1 MQGTA
6 LAERTTGASGI
17 AATQAAIETVYRE
30 DAGRL
35 TASLIRSCGGDF
47 QLAED
52 SLQEAFA
59 TALERWPRGGV
70 PNVPAAW
77 ILTTGRRKA
86 IDRLRRDQ
94 TLQRKRDALQ
104 RLAVLEQQLVEDEV
118 ASTSDGE
125 AGVLEDDRL
134 RLIFTCCHPALAP
147 EVQVALTLRTVA
159 GLETSEIAR
168 AFLVEQSTMAQRLV
182 RAKRKIRDAGIPYQ
196 APPEEQ
202 LPARLNA
209 VLAVVYLVFNEGYVA
224 TSGDSLT
231 RGDLCAEAIR
241 LGRLIVELM
250 PEEPEALGLLALM
263 LLHDSRRGA
272 RTGPEGELVTLEEQ
286 DRSRW
291 DQEQIAEGIELIQH
305 AARLRRPGSYQLQAA
320 IGAVHA
326 EAEAPEQTDWID
338 IAALYN
344 ELLRVQP
351 TPVVALNRAVAV
363 AMAVG
368 IEEGLRLL
376 DQLAEQADLDGYYL
390 LDSARADLLRRMG
403 RSEEAAKAY
412 RRALATCE
420 QPVER
425 RYLERRLT
433 EVSGRRA
440 AR

>member
-1 MQGTA
+1 MLEQ
-6 LAERTTGASGI
+6 E
-17 AATQAAIETVYRE
+17 
-30 DAGRL
+30 
-35 TASLIRSCGGDF
+35 
-47 QLAED
+47 LAED
-52 SLQEAFA
+52 
-59 TALERWPRGGV
+59 
-70 PNVPAAW
+70 
-77 ILTTGRRKA
+77 
-86 IDRLRRDQ
+86 
-94 TLQRKRDALQ
+94 
-104 RLAVLEQQLVEDEV
+104 EV
-118 ASTSDGE
+118 SPES
-125 AGVLEDDRL
+125 GVLADDRL

-159 GLETSEIAR
+159 GLETNEIAR
-168 AFLVEQSTMAQRLV
+168 AFLVEQPTMAQRLV
-182 RAKRKIRDAGIPYQ
+182 RAKRKIRDAGIPYEV
-196 APPEEQ
+196 PPEEQ
-202 LPARLNA
+202 LPARLSA

-250 PEEPEALGLLALM
+250 PEEPEAMGLLALM

-291 DQEQIAEGIELIQH
+291 DQGQIAEGIGLIQR

-326 EAEAPEQTDWID
+326 EAERAEQTDWTD
-338 IAALYN
+338 IASLYN
-344 ELLRVQP
+344 ELLRLQP

-363 AMAVG
+363 AMAAG
-368 IEEGLRLL
+368 IEQGLRLL
-376 DQLAEQADLDGYYL
+376 DELAAQADLDGYYL

-403 RSEEAAKAY
+403 RPEEAAKAY

-425 RYLERRLT
+425 RYLERRLV
-433 EVSGRRA
+433 EVSSSRSGGA
-440 AR
+440 E

>member
-1 MQGTA
+1 MGAA
-6 LAERTTGASGI
+6 LAERTTEASGR
-17 AATQAAIETVYRE
+17 AATEAAIELVYRE

-35 TASLIRSCGGDF
+35 TATLIRSCGGDF

-52 SLQEAFA
+52 SLQDAFA
-59 TALERWPRGGV
+59 TALERWPADGV

-104 RLAVLEQQLVEDEV
+104 RLAVLEQQLSEDEV
-118 ASTSDGE
+118 TSTSDGE
-125 AGVLEDDRL
+125 AGVLVDDRL

-147 EVQVALTLRTVA
+147 EAQVALTLRTVA
-159 GLETSEIAR
+159 GLETNEIAR

-182 RAKRKIRDAGIPYQ
+182 RAKRKIRDAGIPYEVPL
-196 APPEEQ
+196 AERLPE
-202 LPARLNA
+202 RLSA
-209 VLAVVYLVFNEGYVA
+209 VLAVVYLVFNEGYIA
-224 TSGDSLT
+224 TSGDSLV

-241 LGRLIVELM
+241 LGRLIAELM
-250 PEEPEALGLLALM
+250 PGEPEALGLLALM

-272 RTGPEGELVTLEEQ
+272 RTGPEGDLVTLEEQ

-291 DQEQIAEGIELIQH
+291 DQEQIAEGITLIQQ
-305 AARLRRPGSYQLQAA
+305 AARMRRPGSYQLQAA
-320 IGAVHA
+320 IAAVHA
-326 EAEAPEQTDWID
+326 EAEAPEQTDWSD
-338 IAALYN
+338 IASLYN
-344 ELLRVQP
+344 ELLRLQP

-368 IEEGLRLL
+368 IDEGLALL
-376 DQLAEQADLDGYYL
+376 DELAEQADLEGYYL
-390 LDSARADLLRRMG
+390 LDSARADLLRRTG
-403 RSEEAAKAY
+403 RSEEAATAY

-425 RYLERRLT
+425 RYLERRLA

-440 AR
+440 VQ

>member
-1 MQGTA
+1 VLEQ
-6 LAERTTGASGI
+6 E
-17 AATQAAIETVYRE
+17 
-30 DAGRL
+30 
-35 TASLIRSCGGDF
+35 
-47 QLAED
+47 LAED
-52 SLQEAFA
+52 
-59 TALERWPRGGV
+59 
-70 PNVPAAW
+70 
-77 ILTTGRRKA
+77 
-86 IDRLRRDQ
+86 
-94 TLQRKRDALQ
+94 
-104 RLAVLEQQLVEDEV
+104 EV
-118 ASTSDGE
+118 SPES
-125 AGVLEDDRL
+125 GVLADDRL

-159 GLETSEIAR
+159 GLETNEIAR
-168 AFLVEQSTMAQRLV
+168 AFLVEQPTMAQRLV
-182 RAKRKIRDAGIPYQ
+182 RAKRKIRDAGIPYEV
-196 APPEEQ
+196 PPEEQ
-202 LPARLNA
+202 LPARLSA

-250 PEEPEALGLLALM
+250 PEEPEAMGLLALM

-291 DQEQIAEGIELIQH
+291 DQGQIAEGIGLIQR

-326 EAEAPEQTDWID
+326 EAERAEQTDWTD
-338 IAALYN
+338 IASLYN
-344 ELLRVQP
+344 ELLRLQP

-363 AMAVG
+363 AMAAG
-368 IEEGLRLL
+368 IEQGLRLL
-376 DQLAEQADLDGYYL
+376 DELAAQADLDGYYL

-403 RSEEAAKAY
+403 RPEEAAKAY

-425 RYLERRLT
+425 RYLERRLV
-433 EVSGRRA
+433 EVSSSRSGGA
-440 AR
+440 E